1 MEDINSNK
9 DVNNKEDISEKVDVG
24 NKEDMSSTEQD
35 STVSEST
42 KETTKHDDGLNL
54 DVAFSAPEPYPEVK
68 VAEPNPYYV
77 RLIMDDYCGAV
88 SEMTAINQYDYHS
101 FVTQEHR
108 EFFEVFFEK
117 IAEVEMRHLEILSQ
131 IIVQL
136 GGMPIYRGGVST
148 QGSWW
153 TGRLVYYGR
162 DLCDRLR
169 ADLESEYQAI
179 RGYQENIRV
188 IQDGNIQEVLA
199 RIIEDERVHVKLFEA
214 AIEKYCT

>member
-1 MEDINSNK
+1 MEDINSSK
-9 DVNNKEDISEKVDVG
+9 DVNNKEDMSKEVDV
-24 NKEDMSSTEQD
+24 MSTEQD
-35 STVSEST
+35 STVSESIE
-42 KETTKHDDGLNL
+42 ETTKNDNVLNL
-54 DVAFSAPEPYPEVK
+54 DVAFSAPGPYPEVK
-68 VAEPNPYYV
+68 VAEPNSYYV

-101 FVTQEHR
+101 FVTSEHR

-117 IAEVEMRHLEILSQ
+117 IAEVEMHHLEILSK

-136 GGMPIYRGGVST
+136 GGMPIYRGGAST

-169 ADLESEYQAI
+169 ADLESEHQAI

-188 IQDGNIQEVLA
+188 IQDGNIQEVLS

-214 AIEKYCT
+214 AIAKYCT

>member
-1 MEDINSNK
+1 MEDINSGK
-9 DVNNKEDISEKVDVG
+9 DVNIKEDISEEVDVI
-24 NKEDMSSTEQD
+24 SAEQD
-35 STVSEST
+35 STDREIT
-42 KETTKHDDGLNL
+42 EETMNHDDAFNL
-54 DVAFSAPEPYPEVK
+54 DAAFSAPEPYPEVK
-68 VAEPNPYYV
+68 VAEPNPYYA

-88 SEMTAINQYDYHS
+88 SEMTAINQYGYHS
-101 FVTQEHR
+101 FVTREHR
-108 EFFEVFFEK
+108 EFFETFFEK

-136 GGMPIYRGGVST
+136 GGMPVYRGGASI
-148 QGSWW
+148 QGGWW

-162 DLCDRLR
+162 GLCDRLR

-179 RGYQENIRV
+179 RAYQDNIRV
-188 IQDGNIQEVLA
+188 IQDENVQQVLA

>member
-1 MEDINSNK
+1 MDDQNI
-9 DVNNKEDISEKVDVG
+9 NKENMDDNV
-24 NKEDMSSTEQD
+24 M
-35 STVSEST
+35 
-42 KETTKHDDGLNL
+42 HDDGLNL
-54 DVAFSAPEPYPEVK
+54 DMAFRAPAPYPKVN
-68 VAEPNPYYV
+68 VAEPNPYYC

-88 SEMTAINQYDYHS
+88 SEMTAINQYNYHA
-101 FVTQEHR
+101 FVTQEDR

-117 IAEVEMRHLEILSQ
+117 ISEVEMRHLEILSQ

-136 GGMPIYRGGVST
+136 GGMPIYRGGAST

-188 IQDGNIQEVLA
+188 IDDGNIQEVLA

-214 AIEKYCT
+214 AIAKYCT